1 MKMNIEEL
9 KIDNF
14 DLIQTLS
21 QENILADGS
30 LIDISLPLLQIIQEF
45 KNLSQTRPRL
55 RSLGIYTIISLKNI
69 YIKLNKESCLKI
81 VKQYIEGIGWHDLQY
96 ICFLDIQNSNI
107 YIHIIFNRVTPEG
120 QLIELKCLGATWQQ
134 YEVLRQSCCRIL
146 ENPINNKYLQRKFC
160 NCCP

>member
-14 DLIQTLS
+14 ELIQTLS

-55 RSLGIYTIISLKNI
+55 RSLGIYTI
-69 YIKLNKESCLKI
+69 
-81 VKQYIEGIGWHDLQY
+81 
-96 ICFLDIQNSNI
+96 
-107 YIHIIFNRVTPEG
+107 
-120 QLIELKCLGATWQQ
+120 
-134 YEVLRQSCCRIL
+134 
-146 ENPINNKYLQRKFC
+146 
-160 NCCP
+160 